1 MPVTLVLVLG
11 CALVGA
17 SSTFIKLSGATAD
30 TAAFLRCSLALP
42 VLVPLAVLEWRR
54 LGRPPARMIGLGA
67 LAGVL
72 LGLDYLMWTQSILD
86 AGAAVAT
93 VLIGIQVVAF
103 PLLARF
109 FGGERL
115 QRRFLVALPVMIVG
129 LALTGG
135 LLDADPGAPHPV
147 RGTVLGIAAGICY
160 AGFLY
165 VIRPASNAD
174 RRMIVTPTSAATT
187 AAAVVIGAAGTLSGD
202 IDLALAPHAWW
213 WLTAVALGGQALA
226 FLLIGYSSV
235 RLPAGR
241 AAAVMLLQPVAA
253 VVLGTLVLHEQPTAT
268 QYAGMLLTVAAIAV
282 ATVAVGRRELRTG
295 ALIRLRAGTASQP
308 AITRSPRRSR
318 PSSGSRPRPGG
329 RGALPRDDPRRRAW

>member
-1 MPVTLVLVLG
+1 MTHATRAAETRAEPRPAEANQMSVTLVLVLG

-30 TAAFLRCSLALP
+30 TAAFLRCTLALP
-42 VLVPLAVLEWRR
+42 VLVPLAVPEWRR
-54 LGRPPARMIGLGA
+54 YGRPPARMIGLGA
-67 LAGVL
+67 LAGIL

-103 PLLARF
+103 PVLARI

-147 RGTVLGIAAGICY
+147 RGTVLGITAGVCY

-165 VIRPASNAD
+165 VIRPASNVD
-174 RRMIVTPTSAATT
+174 RRMVVTPISAATT
-187 AAAVVIGAAGTLSGD
+187 AAAVVIGSVGALSGG
-202 IDLALAPHAWW
+202 IDLALTPHAWW
-213 WLTAVALGGQALA
+213 WLTAVALGGQVLA

-241 AAAVMLLQPVAA
+241 AAAIMLLQPVAA
-253 VVLGTLVLHEQPTAT
+253 VVLGTLVLHEQPAAA
-268 QYAGMLLTVAAIAV
+268 QYTGMLLTVAAIAV
-282 ATVAVGRRELRTG
+282 ATVVVRRGRASAGSVTGPGRR
-295 ALIRLRAGTASQP
+295 AG
-308 AITRSPRRSR
+308 R
-318 PSSGSRPRPGG
+318 
-329 RGALPRDDPRRRAW
+329 